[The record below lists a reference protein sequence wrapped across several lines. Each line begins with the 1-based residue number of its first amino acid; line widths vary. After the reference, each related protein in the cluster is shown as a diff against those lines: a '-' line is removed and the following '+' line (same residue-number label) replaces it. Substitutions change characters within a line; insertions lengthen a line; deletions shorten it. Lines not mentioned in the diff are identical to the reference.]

1 MGDTGAGYSHS
12 SCTPTPRIYKMGSSC
27 FVTGCFL
34 CFGLVSF
41 YEILKRHQYRK
52 NVRHLVISYIPFC
65 MIVHQKSQQP
75 NKTKKTPLKDVH
87 GDTMHLLS
95 ILAGGLPFLKPSRC
109 PALLR
114 GQWQHQTRG
123 WTRFE
128 TDKPVVGA
136 GRIWWQVCH
145 LPFTSFD
152 FTDSAMH

>member
-1 MGDTGAGYSHS
+1 MGRSGVRLQGAGWVDLGDTGAGYSHS

-95 ILAGGLPFLKPSRC
+95 ILAGGLPRFFLTQPLPRA
-109 PALLR
+109 AL
-114 GQWQHQTRG
+114 
-123 WTRFE
+123 WTM
-128 TDKPVVGA
+128 A
-136 GRIWWQVCH
+136 
-145 LPFTSFD
+145 TSNQRLD
-152 FTDSAMH
+152 QI